1 MVIGVVRLGIMFAIV
16 MVLVV
21 VADGRVGGSLA
32 GMVDGR
38 GRRIEEQRS
47 SERVEEEKTRETM
60 RSPSFMNRR
69 RRRMV
74 RRTEGEGE

>member
-1 MVIGVVRLGIMFAIV
+1 MIGVVRLGIMLVIV
-16 MVLVV
+16 VVLVV

-47 SERVEEEKTRETM
+47 SERVEEEKTRRDDAKLFFYE
-60 RSPSFMNRR
+60 PSSVGGWFGGR
-69 RRRMV
+69 
-74 RRTEGEGE
+74 G